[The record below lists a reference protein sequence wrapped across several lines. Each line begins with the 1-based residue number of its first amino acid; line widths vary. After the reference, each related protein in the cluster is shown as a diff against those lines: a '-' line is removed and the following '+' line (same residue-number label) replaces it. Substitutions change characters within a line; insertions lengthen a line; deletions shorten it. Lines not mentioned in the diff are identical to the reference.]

1 MLGGQHLKEILKGG
15 EKVGIFRKK
24 RNLVS
29 MLLTM
34 NVNGTETD
42 KEKAKE
48 TLEMKLDDYRSKFR
62 LDPEAGPDLAKRLV
76 ALSALYRNSGD
87 ADKSAAFRNEAMEV
101 INSAHYP
108 DNETG
113 NEVKRLAKIL

>member
-1 MLGGQHLKEILKGG
+1 M
-15 EKVGIFRKK
+15 GIFRKK

-29 MLLTM
+29 MLFAM

-42 KEKAKE
+42 KEKAIE
-48 TLEMKLDDYRSKFR
+48 SLEMKLDEYRNKFR

-87 ADKSAAFRNEAMEV
+87 ADKSAALKNEAIDV
-101 INSAHYP
+101 VNSSRYP
-108 DNETG
+108 DNKTG

>member
-1 MLGGQHLKEILKGG
+1 MGN
-15 EKVGIFRKK
+15 FRKK

-42 KEKAKE
+42 KEKAIE
-48 TLEMKLDDYRSKFR
+48 SLEMKLDEYRNKFR
-62 LDPEAGPDLAKRLV
+62 LDPEAGPDLAKRLI

-87 ADKSAAFRNEAMEV
+87 ADKSAALKNEAIDV
-101 INSAHYP
+101 VNSSRYP
-108 DNETG
+108 DNKTG
-113 NEVKRLAKIL
+113 NEVKRLAKIF